1 MLNPTLLLYP
11 DRGALST
18 SFRTKFPRQKANFNT
33 AGGLTARRSSSP
45 VSILTMPHPDDLNA
59 DAMLMDFV
67 EDTVVANA
75 EPINVLGTSD
85 LSDTRGE
92 WVVGE

>member
-1 MLNPTLLLYP
+1 
-11 DRGALST
+11 
-18 SFRTKFPRQKANFNT
+18 
-33 AGGLTARRSSSP
+33 
-45 VSILTMPHPDDLNA
+45 MPHPDDLNA